1 MELIYKDKHLVA
13 VFKPA
18 GVPSQPDLSGD
29 NDAMTI
35 ASSILKGEGEKNTEL
50 YLVHRLDR
58 VVGGILVFARNR
70 AAAARLSQIMSE
82 RTAEKEYVAVVEGEP
97 EGGIL
102 KDFLYK
108 DARAGKAFVT
118 DRKRA
123 GVKEASLEYIPIEC
137 IETERGKRTLVRVKL
152 HSGRFHQI
160 RVQFASRKHPIVG
173 DGKYGSRDGQASMP
187 ALFAFKLSFDLDG
200 RKYEFRKLPDTN
212 LYPWSIFNY
221 DREALL

>member
-173 DGKYGSRDGQASMP
+173 DGKYGINREDAKKGYKFQALYAYKLKFKNTGEENSLSYLEGKEFSLDRRDVW
-187 ALFAFKLSFDLDG
+187 FV
-200 RKYEFRKLPDTN
+200 
-212 LYPWSIFNY
+212 
-221 DREALL
+221 